1 MARPRRRLGLYFPA
15 IQQGIGAALLESDL
29 GMQIQNMTL
38 VANSNVSVNIILNSL
53 LTSNVAVVQAYPHA
67 GFSYPITFWEVT
79 APTRSAVFLGVRA
92 TGLSAG
98 LGNINVPARV
108 FIAQRG
114 E

>member
-1 MARPRRRLGLYFPA
+1 MPRPRVRLGKYFPA
-15 IQQGIGAALLESDL
+15 IQQGIGSALLESDL
-29 GMQIQNMTL
+29 GMQIVDMTL

-53 LTSNVAVVQAYPHA
+53 LHSNVAVVQAYPIG

-79 APTRSAVFLGVRA
+79 SPTRSAVFLGVR
-92 TGLSAG
+92 TNDSSAA
-98 LGNINVPARV
+98 LGNRGIPSRV